1 MFTDATG
8 HNLPDIVY
16 DGILDPK
23 KLVDEKLP
31 TKLGVSIIDNGDAT
45 FVNLDLGTLFAG
57 SQPNMTTDITEFAHP
72 LPPVK
77 TVTIK
82 GVE

>member
-1 MFTDATG
+1 MPTFAGVRCTDA
-8 HNLPDIVY
+8 
-16 DGILDPK
+16 GILDQT
-23 KLVDEKLP
+23 KLVDKKLP
-31 TKLGVSIIDNGDAT
+31 ADLSVSIIDNGKAT
-45 FVNLDLGTLFAG
+45 FVNLDLGKLFAG
-57 SQPNMTTDITEFAHP
+57 KQPNMTTDITEFAHP

>member
-1 MFTDATG
+1 M
-8 HNLPDIVY
+8 
-16 DGILDPK
+16 DG
-23 KLVDEKLP
+23 KLP
-31 TKLGVSIIDNGDAT
+31 AELGVSIIDNGKAT

-57 SQPNMTTDITEFAHP
+57 KQPNMTTDTTGFTNP

-82 GVE
+82 GVK